1 MINQE
6 PLGISSN
13 TNDIQK
19 TGFEGAA
26 EKPLFK
32 ASYSLIRSWGSLLL
46 MSPALLFFMIVPYA
60 FKENY
65 LPTSG
70 NLSSFIAFYVFS
82 LASLSLL
89 YRILDALF
97 FEQICF
103 YSDRITKSWY
113 FINYVRTIY
122 YSEAKVYSPRRLIN
136 YSSTPY
142 SIRQTNQF
150 GKTLHL
156 KQPISFWPF
165 FVETATVRKIE
176 AILDYLV
183 EYNESDCAV
192 IKKTFISAE
201 ELNSALTCIR
211 KEEPIFQSPFSN

>member
-6 PLGISSN
+6 PIEISSN

-19 TGFEGAA
+19 TSLEGAA

-60 FKENY
+60 FREHY
-65 LPTSG
+65 LPISG
-70 NLSSFIAFYVFS
+70 NITSFLAFYVFS
-82 LASLSLL
+82 LASLSLI

-103 YSDRITKSWY
+103 YSDRIIKSWY

-122 YSEAKVYSPRRLIN
+122 YSELP
-136 YSSTPY
+136 
-142 SIRQTNQF
+142 
-150 GKTLHL
+150 
-156 KQPISFWPF
+156 
-165 FVETATVRKIE
+165 
-176 AILDYLV
+176 LV
-183 EYNESDCAV
+183 
-192 IKKTFISAE
+192 F
-201 ELNSALTCIR
+201 
-211 KEEPIFQSPFSN
+211 